1 MKLRI
6 GIAVLMLAT
15 AITAHGQTTP
25 ACGPPVLASNF
36 TAKTTFIAHGNLQPT
51 VTAFNTERREPFV
64 GVLTTIPPN
73 PALYSLLP
81 GLLDGTLEVRERL
94 IYDRPRK
101 VIALTTFVI
110 DSMTPFPTSDSDLA
124 APGTTIVEKAKLGV
138 EAAFFSCSPL
148 PSVTFA
154 GTVTEQSFPQ
164 PSDAVYPGGWGVNIQ
179 GATFA
184 LSFGYTTDSN
194 PTPPVSSYWSSYCTG
209 LHLFNVTESVPG
221 VGVAWAPCAA
231 GTFALSIPPGS

>member
-15 AITAHGQTTP
+15 AITAHGQATP
-25 ACGPPVLASNF
+25 ACGPPVLTSNF
-36 TAKTTFIAHGNLQPT
+36 TAKTTFIAHGTLQPT
-51 VTAFNTERREPFV
+51 VTAFDTERREPFV
-64 GVLTTIPPN
+64 GGVSTTIPPN
-73 PALYSLLP
+73 PSLLP
-81 GLLDGTLEVRERL
+81 FVPGLINGTLEIRERL
-94 IYDRPRK
+94 IYDPPK
-101 VIALTTFVI
+101 KAIALTTFI
-110 DSMTPFPTSDSDLA
+110 IATATPFPTSDSDLA
-124 APGTTIVEKAKLGV
+124 ALGTVVERATLGV

-164 PSDAVYPGGWGVNIQ
+164 PGDAVYPGGWGVDIQ

-194 PTPPVSSYWSSYCTG
+194 PTPPVSSYWASYCTG

-231 GTFALSIPPGS
+231 GTFTISIPPGS